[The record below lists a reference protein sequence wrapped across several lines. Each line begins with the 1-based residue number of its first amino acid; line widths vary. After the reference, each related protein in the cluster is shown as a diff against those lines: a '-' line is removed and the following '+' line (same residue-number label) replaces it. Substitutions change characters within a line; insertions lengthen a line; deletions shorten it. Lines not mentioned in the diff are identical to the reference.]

1 MHCSQPDAEQGQGD
15 VHRACLCAQPVAS
28 EAPAGVE
35 RGDAVALALALNMPM
50 SQALRNN
57 LRERSDRPAS

>member
-15 VHRACLCAQPVAS
+15 VHRACFCAQPVAS

-35 RGDAVALALALNMPM
+35 RGDALALALNMPM

>member
-15 VHRACLCAQPVAS
+15 AHRACFCAQPVAS

-35 RGDAVALALALNMPM
+35 RGDAVALALNMPM

>member
-1 MHCSQPDAEQGQGD
+1 
-15 VHRACLCAQPVAS
+15 
-28 EAPAGVE
+28 VE